1 MLHKEKKAKEPSIQ
15 SNSLSKKIISKMA
28 VITAGIFLLT
38 ILMSAFLAARSLIR
52 ANREKLAAVAFENAF
67 LIANHI
73 ENAYGKVV
81 GFAGALRNISELDP
95 KEQRD
100 AIDTAL
106 VGMLESG
113 GGYPTA
119 FAYFE
124 QNTIADANGEPY
136 SVHQRDIAYES
147 VVYLNEEQT
156 GYVFE
161 KHEDAFDNYT
171 KEYYTHI
178 KETGQPYVMEPYI
191 YELMGENIMMI
202 SIIAPI
208 YNAQGEFLGVTGVDV
223 GLSDMQEELL
233 VSTDY
238 KTAHLAALAADGTV
252 MVDSAGDSK
261 IGQTTSEAGYEQL
274 ADFAQKIRSMPEGTY
289 ENSRFFIKSGRNF
302 GTDKRGMTVTIPLT
316 IGGKADWTL
325 HMAVNSS
332 EFYWAI
338 FESTGKLTFLVVL
351 LGFLLLY
358 TTNRII
364 KKFLAPIQEIT
375 NEAAR
380 LEAGYLDIHVD
391 IQSDDELGRLSQA
404 FNHISA
410 TMSNYVTDISEQL
423 SKMADNH
430 MDLDMTQSYIG
441 DFIPIQESIE
451 KISQSLNET
460 LHQIVLAA
468 DEVSGSSENVS
479 SGAQILSDGAQEQTA
494 AVEQLATSIESLS
507 KDVAANA
514 TDAQNANAFVSEV
527 ARKIQESNQEMDHL
541 TQAMLKIS
549 DSSGEIQKIVKTI
562 EDIAEQ
568 TNLLSLNASIE
579 AARAGELGKGFAVVA
594 NEIRELAAKSA
605 QAVNQTADLIE
616 TSQKAVENGMD
627 IADHT
632 AKSLIAVVDGSKEVS
647 RSMEKLSSAS
657 QSQKAVLEQ
666 LAEHVEAISNVVQSN
681 SSAAQSSTATSEE
694 LSGQSE
700 RLHELVNR
708 FHLKQM

>member
-1 MLHKEKKAKEPSIQ
+1 MLHRGKKAKEPTMQ
-15 SNSLSKKIISKMA
+15 NNSLSKKIISKMA
-28 VITAGIFLLT
+28 FITAGIFLLT
-38 ILMSAFLAARSLIR
+38 ILMSAFLAARSLIK
-52 ANREKLAAVAFENAF
+52 ANREKLSAVAYENAF
-67 LIANHI
+67 LVSNHI

-81 GFAGALRNISELDP
+81 GFAGALRNISKLDP

-124 QNTIADANGEPY
+124 QNAIADANGDPY
-136 SVHQRDIAYES
+136 SVYQRDIAYES

-171 KEYYTHI
+171 KEYYMQI
-178 KETGQPYVMEPYI
+178 KESGQPYVMEPYI
-191 YELMGENIMMI
+191 YELMGKNIMMI
-202 SIIAPI
+202 SIIAPVFDAEG
-208 YNAQGEFLGVTGVDV
+208 NFLGVTGVDV
-223 GLSDMQEELL
+223 GLDDMQEQLL

-238 KTAHLAALAADGTV
+238 KSAHLAALAADGTV
-252 MVDSAGDSK
+252 LVDSAGDGK
-261 IGQTTSEAGYEQL
+261 IGQTASEAGYGQL
-274 ADFAQKIRSMPEGTY
+274 ADYAQKIRSMPDGTY
-289 ENSRFFIKSGRNF
+289 ENSRSLIKSGRNF
-302 GTDKRGMTVTIPLT
+302 GTGKRGMTVTIPLT
-316 IGGKADWTL
+316 VSGKTDWTL

-358 TTNRII
+358 TTNRMIQ
-364 KKFLAPIQEIT
+364 KFLAPIQVIT
-375 NEAAR
+375 DEAAR
-380 LEAGYLDIHVD
+380 LEAGDLDIHVD

-410 TMSNYVTDISEQL
+410 TMSNYVTDISQKL
-423 SKMADNH
+423 SQMADNH
-430 MDLDMTQSYIG
+430 MDLTMTQSYIG

-451 KISQSLNET
+451 KISQSLNDT
-460 LHQIVLAA
+460 LHQIVLSA

-479 SGAQILSDGAQEQTA
+479 AGAQILSDGALEQAA
-494 AVEQLATSIESLS
+494 AVEELAASIESLS
-507 KDVAANA
+507 QDVAANA
-514 TDAQNANAFVSEV
+514 ADASNANAFVSDV

-541 TQAMLKIS
+541 TEAMLKIS

-605 QAVNQTADLIE
+605 QAVNQTAALIE

-632 AKSLIAVVDGSKEVS
+632 AKSLVAVVDGSKEVS

-657 QSQKAVLEQ
+657 QNQKAVLQQ
-666 LAEHVEAISNVVQSN
+666 LTEHVDSISNVVQSN
-681 SSAAQSSTATSEE
+681 SSAAQSSAATSAE
-694 LSGQSE
+694 LSGQSK

>member
-1 MLHKEKKAKEPSIQ
+1 MLHRGKKAKEPTMQ
-15 SNSLSKKIISKMA
+15 NNSLSKKIISKMA
-28 VITAGIFLLT
+28 FITAGIFLLT
-38 ILMSAFLAARSLIR
+38 ILMSAFLAARSLIK
-52 ANREKLAAVAFENAF
+52 ANREKLSAVAYENAF
-67 LIANHI
+67 LVSNHI

-81 GFAGALRNISELDP
+81 GFAGALRNISKLDP

-124 QNTIADANGEPY
+124 QNAIADANGDPY
-136 SVHQRDIAYES
+136 SVYQRDIAYES

-171 KEYYTHI
+171 KEYYMQI
-178 KETGQPYVMEPYI
+178 KESGQPYVMEPYI
-191 YELMGENIMMI
+191 YELMGKNIMMI
-202 SIIAPI
+202 SIIAPVFDAEG
-208 YNAQGEFLGVTGVDV
+208 NFLGVTGVDV
-223 GLSDMQEELL
+223 GLDDMQEQLL

-238 KTAHLAALAADGTV
+238 KSAHLAALAADGTV
-252 MVDSAGDSK
+252 LVDSAGDGK
-261 IGQTTSEAGYEQL
+261 IGQTASEAGYGQL
-274 ADFAQKIRSMPEGTY
+274 ADYAQKIRSMPEGTY
-289 ENSRFFIKSGRNF
+289 ENSRSLIKSGRNF

-316 IGGKADWTL
+316 VSGKTDWTL

-358 TTNRII
+358 TTNRMIQ
-364 KKFLAPIQEIT
+364 KFLAPIQVIT
-375 NEAAR
+375 DEAAR
-380 LEAGYLDIHVD
+380 LEAGDLDIHVD

-410 TMSNYVTDISEQL
+410 TMSNYVTDISQKL
-423 SKMADNH
+423 SQMADNH
-430 MDLDMTQSYIG
+430 MDLTMTQSYIG

-451 KISQSLNET
+451 KISQSLNDT
-460 LHQIVLAA
+460 LHQIVLSA

-479 SGAQILSDGAQEQTA
+479 AGAQILSDGALEQAA
-494 AVEQLATSIESLS
+494 AVEELAASIESLS
-507 KDVAANA
+507 QDVAANA
-514 TDAQNANAFVSEV
+514 ADASNANAFVSDV

-541 TQAMLKIS
+541 TEAMLKIS

-605 QAVNQTADLIE
+605 QAVNQTAALIE

-632 AKSLIAVVDGSKEVS
+632 AKSLVAVVDGSKEVS

-657 QSQKAVLEQ
+657 QNQKAVLQQ
-666 LAEHVEAISNVVQSN
+666 LTEHVDSISNVVQSN
-681 SSAAQSSTATSEE
+681 SSAAQSSAATSAE
-694 LSGQSE
+694 LSGQSK